1 MLIVERLI
9 NELSKLPG
17 IGRKSA
23 TRLAFHLLNQ
33 SLDDLTDLSKAIIEV
48 PMNIKECDI
57 CHNFM
62 DKKDK
67 VCSICSDNKR
77 NKEKVVVV
85 STVQDLMAIEEVGH
99 YRGQY
104 HVLHGLISP
113 LKGIGIDDIRLE
125 SLVERVKSNAEIKE
139 IIFALTP
146 NTDGETTSIY
156 LKNSIQK
163 VNNSIQIT
171 QIAKG
176 VPIGSEIEYV
186 DKMTL
191 MKAIEN
197 RT

>member
-1 MLIVERLI
+1 MIIVERLI

-33 SLDDLTDLSKAIIEV
+33 PIEDLTDLSKAIIEV
-48 PMNIKECDI
+48 PSNIKECDI

-62 DKKDK
+62 DKNNEL
-67 VCSICSDNKR
+67 CSICSDNKR
-77 NKEKVVVV
+77 NKEKIVIVA
-85 STVQDLMAIEEVGH
+85 SVQDLMAIEEVGH

-113 LKGIGIDDIRLE
+113 LKGMGIDDIRLD
-125 SLVERVKSNAEIKE
+125 SLVKRVEGDTEIKE

-163 VNNSIQIT
+163 VNSEIKIT

-191 MKAIEN
+191 IKAIEN
-197 RT
+197 RN